1 VDLPTVSLGDQRDA
15 FRLRRLE
22 GDADAAIASLGA
34 FLPAAASP
42 ASSRSC
48 GRDVWIDAWWKGVK
62 GVGNGGEMA
71 LLFGRVL
78 FLGLCWVN
86 MRIWEDRDQLIG

>member
-1 VDLPTVSLGDQRDA
+1 MDLPTVSLGDQRDV

-22 GDADAAIASLGA
+22 GDADVAIASLGA
-34 FLPAAASP
+34 FLPVAASP

-62 GVGNGGEMA
+62 GVGKGGFEIVS
-71 LLFGRVL
+71 LSCLVGRGV
-78 FLGLCWVN
+78 FFWVSVA
-86 MRIWEDRDQLIG
+86 